1 MESVDWIS
9 FSLSFFLVILLLGA
23 TLWGLKR
30 FGRMQI
36 KKSDTASQLKVIDSI
51 SLGARQRIALVEAD
65 SQRILVGVT
74 PGSISCLGQWELPH
88 SPNFQDALKEA
99 GSKPA
104 ES

>member
-1 MESVDWIS
+1 VESVDWIS
-9 FSLSFFLVILLLGA
+9 FGLSFFLVILLLGA

-36 KKSDTASQLKVIDSI
+36 KKSDTASQLRVIDSV
-51 SLGARQRIALVEAD
+51 SLGARQRIALIEAD
-65 SQRILVGVT
+65 NQRILVGVT
-74 PGSISCLGQWELPH
+74 PSAISRLGQWEMPH

-99 GSKPA
+99 ESKPA

>member
-9 FSLSFFLVILLLGA
+9 FGLSFFLVILLLGA

-36 KKSDTASQLKVIDSI
+36 KKSDTASQLRVIDSV
-51 SLGARQRIALVEAD
+51 SLGARQRVALIEAD
-65 SQRILVGVT
+65 NQRILVGVT
-74 PGSISCLGQWELPH
+74 PSAISRLGQWELSH

-99 GSKPA
+99 ESKPA